1 MGKDNVPLPGFKIF
15 PSKAGHLYFCTSMR
29 RNLFLFFLWCIH
41 SAVFA
46 QWQDCSSALVPDS
59 QRFFVPRPAE
69 GFGKVRE
76 LQQSKIPDLSA
87 FPMERNSTWIRF
99 HIPEAGKLSFRI
111 CPQFAS
117 DDYDFMLLHGGAE
130 GFCDSTKYLKSVRII
145 RSVISRNDS
154 SVKACTGLSEKDSLL
169 RVPIGRGPS
178 FGARTDLIEGD
189 FLLVVASNKKLQ
201 GGFFFE
207 YQVEIPVKTL
217 QDSLSRAFLHNIK
230 ATRNT
235 LYLSASDSSSTASLS
250 SSWMIQTLSGST
262 DTLMDSLKTLVMP
275 WQEKMLVTS
284 LAPGFLPMS
293 KLFVHSPDSL
303 SLTDTFRLKRILPDS
318 IMVLSF
324 VFFQGNTDQILPES
338 SPAMHALLR
347 FMNNN
352 PGVKIEIQGHVNA
365 PGQKNG
371 RSLRKLSEARAYA
384 IKKFLTFN
392 GIKKNRVKT
401 EGFGNEKMLFPDPQ
415 TPEQSEQNRRVEV
428 KIISVELP
436 ES

>member
-1 MGKDNVPLPGFKIF
+1 
-15 PSKAGHLYFCTSMR
+15 
-29 RNLFLFFLWCIH
+29 
-41 SAVFA
+41 
-46 QWQDCSSALVPDS
+46 
-59 QRFFVPRPAE
+59 
-69 GFGKVRE
+69 
-76 LQQSKIPDLSA
+76 
-87 FPMERNSTWIRF
+87 
-99 HIPEAGKLSFRI
+99 
-111 CPQFAS
+111 
-117 DDYDFMLLHGGAE
+117 
-130 GFCDSTKYLKSVRII
+130 
-145 RSVISRNDS
+145 
-154 SVKACTGLSEKDSLL
+154 
-169 RVPIGRGPS
+169 
-178 FGARTDLIEGD
+178 
-189 FLLVVASNKKLQ
+189 
-201 GGFFFE
+201 
-207 YQVEIPVKTL
+207 
-217 QDSLSRAFLHNIK
+217 
-230 ATRNT
+230 
-235 LYLSASDSSSTASLS
+235 
-250 SSWMIQTLSGST
+250 MIQTLSGST